1 MIIITRLI
9 IYLAMTLLGIVSM
22 WTTYVSLHDSILPEP
37 VIRLHLTPD
46 IVWDCSIFALGLSV
60 AIGMMLFALKVAI
73 IDEQKRLNWLG
84 LVGLTVVGFI
94 SISFNL
100 DVLYRTADR
109 DFFVRYSSE
118 KMRAVY
124 EDYLKNVQTELL
136 AKEQKLK
143 KEVAKQE
150 GELAAEVKGLRQ
162 APEGYGKMAKQEDY
176 KLTVLQKTAGVD
188 LESIEQAIAKKEEAD
203 DLLRKTRPAKLDEV
217 DELQNQLRVVVK
229 DLGAHVDTPMPDV
242 VKIESPLFVV
252 FAKVFDFK
260 NIGIKEI
267 FFVVIAFF
275 LDLGDIIG
283 YSLIPNKPKRKQEPI
298 PDFEQPERVI
308 RARLQEAPFVAPR
321 LELAEEPQPVLPA
334 EEPQDI
340 SPIAVHE
347 SPRRPFGFRW
357 K

>member
-1 MIIITRLI
+1 MVIITRLI
-9 IYLAMTLLGIVSM
+9 MYMAMTLLGIVSM

-37 VIRLHLTPD
+37 VIRLHLGTNV
-46 IVWDCSIFALGLSV
+46 VWDCSIFALGLSV

-73 IDEQKRLNWLG
+73 IDEQKRLNVLG
-84 LVGLTVVGFI
+84 LLGLTVVGFI

-124 EDYLKNVQTELL
+124 EDYLRNVQTELL

-150 GELAAEVKGLRQ
+150 GELDAEVKGLRR
-162 APEGYGKMAKQEDY
+162 APEGYGKMAKEEDY
-176 KLTVLQKTAGVD
+176 KLTVLQKTAAVD
-188 LESIEQAIAKKEEAD
+188 LESIEAAIEKKEEAD
-203 DLLRKTRPAKLDEV
+203 TLLKATRPAKIEDV
-217 DELQNQLRVVVK
+217 AELQNQLRVVIK
-229 DLGAHVDTPMPDV
+229 DVGAHSVVPMPEI

-252 FAKVFDFK
+252 FAKIFDYK

-267 FFVVIAFF
+267 FFVIIAFF

-283 YSLIPNKPKRKQEPI
+283 YSLIPNKPKKKQEPT
-298 PDFEQPERVI
+298 PDFEQPERI
-308 RARLQEAPFVAPR
+308 MRARLSEAPCIVPR
-321 LELAEEPQPVLPA
+321 LELVEEPQPALPMDDPPEA
-334 EEPQDI
+334 QPV
-340 SPIAVHE
+340 AVPETH
-347 SPRRPFGFRW
+347 RPFGIRW